1 MPIFRPQ
8 RKRAPG
14 GPKLGD
20 TPTAITRRA
29 LESALASAHSSYP
42 NEFGGV
48 LRAEP
53 PGVISELLL
62 LPGTT
67 AGRHHANFQL
77 WMLHADLSVSG
88 TVHSHPSGALHP
100 SDADLRLFRSWGR
113 RHLILGYPFGQG
125 SWRAYDGNGKETH
138 LSRRGDAA
146 RRVQRCAA
154 EICSSVTGGAAPGAP
169 RRGVVPRGRG
179 VASPTRARGSSGPA
193 GGPGSG
199 SGP

>member
-8 RKRAPG
+8 RKRPPG
-14 GPKLGD
+14 GPQLGD

-29 LESALASAHSSYP
+29 LDTALASARSAYP

-48 LRAEP
+48 LRADP

-67 AGRHHANFQL
+67 AGRRHANFQL
-77 WMLHADLSVSG
+77 WMLHADLSVAG

-113 RHLILGYPFGQG
+113 RHLILGAPFGQG
-125 SWRAYDGNGKETH
+125 AWRAYDGNGRETN
-138 LSRRGDAA
+138 LRVVATTGAA
-146 RRVQRCAA
+146 YAPAAAPYRRVRQPLP
-154 EICSSVTGGAAPGAP
+154 ELPAPADEAFP
-169 RRGVVPRGRG
+169 EDEP
-179 VASPTRARGSSGPA
+179 
-193 GGPGSG
+193 
-199 SGP
+199 

>member
-1 MPIFRPQ
+1 LPIFRPH
-8 RKRAPG
+8 RKRVPG
-14 GPKLGD
+14 GPRLGD

-29 LESALASAHSSYP
+29 LDSALASARSAFP

-48 LRAEP
+48 LRADP

-67 AGRHHANFQL
+67 AGRRHANFQL

-113 RHLILGYPFGQG
+113 RHLILGAPYGVG
-125 SWRAYDGNGKETH
+125 AWRAYDGNGRETT
-138 LSRRGDAA
+138 LRVVETPRAA
-146 RRVQRCAA
+146 NRPLTAPYRPPATSEPAPEPDEVA
-154 EICSSVTGGAAPGAP
+154 EFPDDEA
-169 RRGVVPRGRG
+169 
-179 VASPTRARGSSGPA
+179 
-193 GGPGSG
+193 
-199 SGP
+199 